1 MRQIKD
7 LKKYRETLPKK
18 RTTGFYFAL
27 ILGEQ
32 PKAEATVF
40 ESVELLD
47 RDQFILFL
55 QFLGHFF
62 GS

>member
-1 MRQIKD
+1 MKH
-7 LKKYRETLPKK
+7 RETLPKK

-40 ESVELLD
+40 ESVELFD
-47 RDQFILFL
+47 GDQFILL
-55 QFLGHFF
+55 LRFLGHFF
-62 GS
+62 GR